1 MSGDRTSVD
10 DALDAR
16 HAALARRIVAD
27 VLMLPESAAQPD
39 RALVADLG
47 AESIDFL
54 DLVFRVEEAL
64 GRSVTP
70 SHWQT
75 FVFEELG
82 DHDLAHRITVDVIRR
97 FIARHDTRT

>member
-1 MSGDRTSVD
+1 MSGDLTAVG
-10 DALDAR
+10 DAR
-16 HAALARRIVAD
+16 HAELARRIVAD
-27 VLMLPESAAQPD
+27 VLMVPEAEALPE

-70 SHWQT
+70 SHWQD
-75 FVFEELG
+75 FVAQELG
-82 DHDLAHRITVDVIRR
+82 DGDLAHRITVDVIRR
-97 FIARHDTRT
+97 FIARHDVER

>member
-1 MSGDRTSVD
+1 VSSDLEAVGD
-10 DALDAR
+10 APGAR

-27 VLMLPESAAQPD
+27 VLMLPEAEVLPD

-70 SHWQT
+70 SDWQE
-75 FVFEELG
+75 FVFAELG
-82 DHDLAHRITVDVIRR
+82 HENLAHRITVDVIRR
-97 FIARHDTRT
+97 FVARHDTAT